1 MADSA
6 TKTKIARSAAPPVP
20 SLWQRYKRAWIAAG
34 AVAIGAALYFGGGAF
49 VAYTSD
55 AYVRSDLVAI
65 APEVSGIVKT
75 VSVQDNQK
83 IAAGDPIATIDPEPY
98 QLDVDLK
105 QQQIA
110 SLEAAV
116 AVKTQAQQADSAS
129 VDAAD
134 AALRLAQQQYD
145 RAKALTGEQYASQE
159 QLDKVTDQLHAA
171 QDRLAIR
178 QNQSQVDEQEISE
191 AKAQV
196 AVARAELAV
205 AQYSLSRTHLVA
217 PVGGYINNLN
227 LRPGA
232 YARVGEALIG
242 IVDESQWR
250 IIANFKEDVA
260 ASVEPG
266 TRVWVWLDSDPWHV
280 VPGHVQGVGR
290 GIARSDVPQQLLPY
304 VAPTTDWIRLRRRLP
319 VTILLDPPAPTQG
332 LFSGA
337 DARVFF
343 FR

>member
-34 AVAIGAALYFGGGAF
+34 AVAIGAALYFGAGAF

-110 SLEAAV
+110 GLEAAV